1 MFIHLR
7 PLVHIENIS
16 LPCSSRQNLKR
27 GNKLRISKIA
37 KVASLALAFGLVTGS
52 PAYAVDLQGSGA
64 SFPAL
69 LIEACK
75 AGFANSG
82 GNTFVYASS
91 SSGTGQAN
99 SDKSIG
105 DFWMSD
111 GAYTAS
117 TKRSTLIHVPLVAA
131 PIAILHNLPSKT
143 TLQLSATTIAGI
155 FGGTITRWN
164 DPAIV
169 ADNNR
174 STTKTIYRLD
184 KNGNPRKDAKGNPV
198 VLRTQII
205 TGHYTLPNKPIKVV
219 YRSDSS
225 GTSENFTSY
234 LNKSAAAVW
243 PKAKNKVFKDAFPGD
258 INSIANLGR
267 VVGAA
272 SSTGVAQL
280 AGKTAYSITYAEVNY
295 ATANNLKIANV
306 INPAGSSVAP
316 DSTGVGA
323 FLASA
328 TQGANGFLT
337 YDYATKEKGAYP
349 LGIVSYL
356 LADTAYPDKAK
367 ATAVKAF
374 ANYILGTKCSK
385 DVGGDL
391 GFSVIDGDLLKK
403 SLAQVAKIG

>member
-1 MFIHLR
+1 M
-7 PLVHIENIS
+7 
-16 LPCSSRQNLKR
+16 
-27 GNKLRISKIA
+27 RISKLA
-37 KVASLALAFGLVTGS
+37 KVASLALAFGLVTGT
-52 PAYAVDLQGSGA
+52 PAHAVDLQGSGA

-69 LIEACK
+69 LIEGCK
-75 AGFANSG
+75 AGFAASSAH
-82 GNTFVYASS
+82 TYVYASS

-117 TKRSTLIHVPLVAA
+117 TKRASLIHVPLVAA

-143 TLQLSATTIAGI
+143 TLSLSAATVAGI

-174 STTKTIYRLD
+174 TTTKVFYKLD
-184 KNGNPRKDAKGNPV
+184 KNGNPAKDAKGNPV
-198 VLRTQII
+198 VLRTQNI
-205 TGHYTLPNKPIKVV
+205 TQRYTLPDKPIKVV

-234 LNKSAAAVW
+234 LNKSASAVW
-243 PKAKNKVFKDAFPGD
+243 PKAKNKVFKDAFPGN
-258 INSIANLGR
+258 INDTANLGR

-295 ATANNLKIANV
+295 ATANKLKVANLINV
-306 INPAGSSVAP
+306 AGSSVAP

-328 TQGANGFLT
+328 TQDANGFLT

-356 LADTAYPDKAK
+356 LADTKYPDATKA
-367 ATAVKAF
+367 AAVKAF
-374 ANYILGTKCSK
+374 ANYILSTKCTK
-385 DVGGDL
+385 DVGAAL
-391 GFSVIDGDLLKK
+391 GFSVIDGELLKK

>member
-1 MFIHLR
+1 M
-7 PLVHIENIS
+7 
-16 LPCSSRQNLKR
+16 
-27 GNKLRISKIA
+27 RISKLA
-37 KVASLALAFGLVTGS
+37 KVASLALAFGLVAGT

-69 LIEACK
+69 LIEGCK
-75 AGFANSG
+75 AGFAASG
-82 GNTFVYASS
+82 SGHTYVYASS

-117 TKRSTLIHVPLVAA
+117 TKRASLIHVPLVAA

-143 TLQLSATTIAGI
+143 TLSLSAATVAGI

-174 STTKTIYRLD
+174 TTTKVFYKLD
-184 KNGNPRKDAKGNPV
+184 KNGNPAKDAKGNPV
-198 VLRTQII
+198 VLRTQVVQQ
-205 TGHYTLPNKPIKVV
+205 HYTLPDKPIKVV

-225 GTSENFTSY
+225 GTSENFTNY
-234 LNKSAAAVW
+234 LNKSASAVW
-243 PKAKNKVFKDAFPGD
+243 PKAKNKVFKDAFPGN
-258 INSIANLGR
+258 INDTANLGR

-295 ATANNLKIANV
+295 ATANNLKIANL
-306 INPAGSSVAP
+306 INPAGSSVVP

-328 TQGANGFLT
+328 TQDANGFLT

-356 LADTAYPDKAK
+356 LADTKYPDATKA
-367 ATAVKAF
+367 AAVKAF
-374 ANYILGTKCSK
+374 ANYILSTKCSK
-385 DVGGDL
+385 DVGAAL
-391 GFSVIDGDLLKK
+391 GFSVIDGELLKK